1 MCLVYSHG
9 ADADHIA
16 AIDNTTR
23 KLMQEDKRPLT
34 VGTWFSLGHSTVVI
48 ILVVGLVFA
57 TSTVTKSIPSL
68 QNVGDFAGTLVSGI
82 FLFLIAII
90 NVIIV
95 REIYRIFVGLKEG
108 KIDHSQLED
117 QLNNKGFINTHF
129 GKLFKLVEKPYQMY
143 VVGFLFGLGF
153 DTATEVLLIGL
164 SVGIGVTGSVP
175 LWAVMVLPLMFTV
188 GMVTTDTS
196 DGISMRLAYGW
207 AFQHPIRKVYYNLTI
222 SIMSIMV
229 AFGIG
234 GIELLQVIAM
244 EFGWNSGFWG
254 WLQNLDFETL
264 GFAIIAIF
272 ATTWL
277 VSIWYYRRKGYE
289 EKFDREKF
297 QGTVGP
303 PSNGG

>member
-1 MCLVYSHG
+1 
-9 ADADHIA
+9 
-16 AIDNTTR
+16 
-23 KLMQEDKRPLT
+23 
-34 VGTWFSLGHSTVVI
+34 
-48 ILVVGLVFA
+48 
-57 TSTVTKSIPSL
+57 
-68 QNVGDFAGTLVSGI
+68 
-82 FLFLIAII
+82 
-90 NVIIV
+90 
-95 REIYRIFVGLKEG
+95 
-108 KIDHSQLED
+108 
-117 QLNNKGFINTHF
+117 
-129 GKLFKLVEKPYQMY
+129 MY